1 MLRLL
6 HAVERMLNS
15 RMKGLCKSLI
25 LTNGVDGFSSPV
37 VFAISTRSVSRE
49 HCSFM
54 SKPTQDTPW
63 SSIGE
68 HYAQILLLF
77 QLYRVDVFQTKKLSK
92 KLVDDLEFG
101 GSFVFYVWI
110 AHLRGDILLLT
121 KNNGDIILKL
131 SSLSALTCMYLNY
144 LCAKCRSSCKSLI
157 YI

>member
-1 MLRLL
+1 MEWMDFRPLSCLQYQQGVCPGSTVASCQSRRRTHHGPLL
-6 HAVERMLNS
+6 ESITL
-15 RMKGLCKSLI
+15 KS
-25 LTNGVDGFSSPV
+25 S
-37 VFAISTRSVSRE
+37 
-49 HCSFM
+49 
-54 SKPTQDTPW
+54 
-63 SSIGE
+63 
-68 HYAQILLLF
+68 LLF